1 MANNMELGKELEE
14 YVRSVCT
21 NIQKGITDGLMLDG
35 AIEFELAVV
44 NTKEAGGGLKLFVL
58 DTKGNYSKKE
68 ISKIKFKIAKKSR
81 PPKFGGGVAPSLFD
95 R

>member
-1 MANNMELGKELEE
+1 MELGKELEE

-21 NIQKGITDGLMLDG
+21 NIQNGITDGLMLDG

-44 NTKEAGGGLKLFVL
+44 NTKEVGGGLKLFVL
-58 DTKGNYSKKE
+58 DARGDYSKEE
-68 ISKIKFKIAKKSR
+68 ISKIKFKIAKKPR
-81 PPKFGGGVAPSLFD
+81 PPKVGGGSVPSLFD